1 MSALTFRNHTD
12 FVAQFVV
19 FRGEQVI
26 ARLPGL
32 SPGAELQVP
41 TAAVYRVVAT
51 TVIEGNTYTSAP
63 LDFTDAARFLA
74 QVLQVPAQ
82 GAYVFE
88 VVELASARPDQL
100 QFQKTTPGPVTFSL
114 SRNGVVLQNVVVTD
128 SFQTKTVETAQEWM
142 AYAVINGI
150 TTDTVRTTNPDA
162 TITVVV
168 DTSTLEQGCFTLVVS

>member
-19 FRGEQVI
+19 YRGEQVI

-32 SPGAELQVP
+32 ASGEHFAVP

-63 LDFTDAARFLA
+63 LDFTGAARFVA
-74 QVLQVPAQ
+74 RVRQSSAQ
-82 GAYVFE
+82 GTCEFE
-88 VVELASARPDQL
+88 VVEEASTRPDQL

-114 SRNGVVLQNVVVTD
+114 SSNGVVLQNVVVTD
-128 SFQTKTVETAQEWM
+128 SFQTKTLQTAQEWT
-142 AYAVINGI
+142 AYAIVNGI
-150 TTDTVRTTNPDA
+150 TTGTVTTTNPGA
-162 TITVVV
+162 TITAVA
-168 DTSTLEQGCFTLVVS
+168 DTSARQEGDFTLEVS